1 MVAVLT
7 NIFRDL
13 VPLQVENARLTLGRS
28 GVRTSTHNWI
38 HWTDTIL
45 NHGVYMALQRSL
57 FFCERTIEVTDQRIV
72 RPSLNVQIESV
83 HKICRQNLSKIKLCD
98 WPDTLD
104 TTSWQ
109 VLSTTESVG
118 WTDSN

>member
-45 NHGVYMALQRSL
+45 NHGVYMALQHCL

-72 RPSLNVQIESV
+72 N
-83 HKICRQNLSKIKLCD
+83 D
-98 WPDTLD
+98 
-104 TTSWQ
+104 
-109 VLSTTESVG
+109 
-118 WTDSN
+118 DSRCNIHAV

>member
-28 GVRTSTHNWI
+28 GVRKSTHNWI

-45 NHGVYMALQRSL
+45 THGVYMALQRCL

-72 RPSLNVQIESV
+72 N
-83 HKICRQNLSKIKLCD
+83 D
-98 WPDTLD
+98 
-104 TTSWQ
+104 
-109 VLSTTESVG
+109 
-118 WTDSN
+118 DSRCNIHAV

>member
-7 NIFRDL
+7 NILRDL

-45 NHGVYMALQRSL
+45 NHGVNMLALHRCL
-57 FFCERTIEVTDQRIV
+57 FFCERTIEVADQRIV
-72 RPSLNVQIESV
+72 NDYSRCNIHAVKSEE
-83 HKICRQNLSKIKLCD
+83 HKPFTCSYLSTPRLFRLLL
-98 WPDTLD
+98 WD
-104 TTSWQ
+104 TT
-109 VLSTTESVG
+109 
-118 WTDSN
+118 